1 MGYLPNVEGYIQ
13 NSLGI
18 IYSPLTQQFTN
29 LMTHLVTV
37 NGDGNQTPFKLSPG
51 ICTRVAALFCS
62 TNRRRIGKAST
73 KVSWLCASNRRLRDF
88 GLQNGPKNGPE
99 GPNLLAVRHP

>member
-37 NGDGNQTPFKLSPG
+37 NGDGNQTSFKL
-51 ICTRVAALFCS
+51 
-62 TNRRRIGKAST
+62 
-73 KVSWLCASNRRLRDF
+73 SWLCASNRRLRDF